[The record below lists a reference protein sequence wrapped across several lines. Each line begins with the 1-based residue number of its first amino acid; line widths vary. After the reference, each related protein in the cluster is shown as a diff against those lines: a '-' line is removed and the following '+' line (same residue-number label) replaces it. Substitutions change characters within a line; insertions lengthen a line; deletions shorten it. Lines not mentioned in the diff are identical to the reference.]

1 MEHADLVY
9 GDLLKRILEE
19 GEEKEDRTGTGTLS
33 LFGPQVEFDLAEGFP
48 LLTRKKVPFRLVAE
62 ELFWFLNGDT
72 DLKTMLDKNV
82 NIWTDDGYRYYLE
95 RAKADEHRYIHTKE
109 EFIEKAKMH
118 GFPMG
123 SIYGKNWR
131 SWNLPASLSNSEN
144 EGVVD
149 QVANVIDS
157 IRNNPHSRRHIVS
170 AWNAGEVEHAALP
183 PCHTMFQFYVGK
195 DNTLSCKMYQRSADV
210 FLGVPF
216 NIASYAL
223 LTHLIAKM
231 TGLKPGKF
239 IHTFGDAHIYN
250 NHIEAVK
257 TLLDREPKPLP
268 QLEVLTVKDKIEE
281 YTMDD
286 LKLSDYNPHPSIKA
300 DLSVGL

>member
-1 MEHADLVY
+1 M
-9 GDLLKRILEE
+9 
-19 GEEKEDRTGTGTLS
+19 
-33 LFGPQVEFDLAEGFP
+33 
-48 LLTRKKVPFRLVAE
+48 
-62 ELFWFLNGDT
+62 
-72 DLKTMLDKNV
+72 
-82 NIWTDDGYRYYLE
+82 
-95 RAKADEHRYIHTKE
+95 
-109 EFIEKAKMH
+109 
-118 GFPMG
+118 
-123 SIYGKNWR
+123 
-131 SWNLPASLSNSEN
+131 
-144 EGVVD
+144 
-149 QVANVIDS
+149 
-157 IRNNPHSRRHIVS
+157 
-170 AWNAGEVEHAALP
+170 
-183 PCHTMFQFYVGK
+183 
-195 DNTLSCKMYQRSADV
+195 SADV